1 MLMGKTVW
9 TKWDV
14 FARLWTKG
22 GTSMK
27 VFPLSIIFFLAIQT
41 CSVHAQGLQVNSH
54 THPIGQQSLKPQS
67 FEHYAFFDINNISA
81 PIFNNGKMHYFI
93 QTGPGFEWPKGSGM
107 YAVYSSGLWLAA
119 KVGDTVRAAISEYW
133 PVFQPGSINY
143 STGLPRDPDDSTFRV
158 YEIERFDTTSWDY
171 RHWPGSMG
179 APVKG
184 NGKPLL
190 LGEQT
195 LWCVYND
202 AHYNDRIYPPDKPL
216 GVEVQQTVFGFDNLG
231 GLFKNL
237 MIIHC
242 LIINKS
248 VNTLDS
254 MYFAFWSDPELGAYD
269 DNVVGSDSSLSL
281 WFAYN
286 ETDFDPEYGAHPP
299 AVGYVTLQGPRIE
312 SPGDSA
318 VFMGQHIGG
327 YTNLPMTAFPS
338 WPNTPLNPDN
348 ALEIFLYMKGYW
360 PYGSPF
366 TYGGTGRDPLA
377 PPTRFMFSGEPE
389 TGTGWLG
396 TATHRHSF
404 GCSGPFTMSPGDTQE
419 VVMGILV
426 SRGSSNT
433 NSVTKLKNETRALHY
448 VYEETLHKLFAPPG
462 PPPPPEIPELYRLSY
477 NFPNPFNPGTEIQ
490 FDLPR
495 DEQVTLAVYNTLGQR
510 VAVLASGFHPAG
522 SYTVRW
528 EPGSAASGVYF
539 YQLDAGRYVKT
550 RKMVL
555 LK

>member
-1 MLMGKTVW
+1 MLFVLRHGVVAGENVK
-9 TKWDV
+9 DS
-14 FARLWTKG
+14 RSSPG
-22 GTSMK
+22 
-27 VFPLSIIFFLAIQT
+27 
-41 CSVHAQGLQVNSH
+41 SVPS
-54 THPIGQQSLKPQS
+54 SPQS

-81 PIFNNGKMHYFI
+81 NVWNTGMMHNKPEFSA
-93 QTGPGFEWPKGSGM
+93 GFEWPKGSGM

-119 KVGDTVRAAISEYW
+119 KVQDTVRAAINEYR
-133 PVFQPGSINY
+133 PTFQPGSIND
-143 STGLPRDPDDSTFRV
+143 STGLPRDPNDSTFRV
-158 YEIERFDTTSWDY
+158 YKIERFDTTSWDY
-171 RHWPGSMG
+171 QHWPSSMG
-179 APVKG
+179 APIRG
-184 NGKPLL
+184 DGKPRLI
-190 LGEQT
+190 GDQT
-195 LWCVYND
+195 LWCVFND
-202 AHYNDRIYPPDKPL
+202 AHFNSRLYPPPKPL
-216 GVEVQQTVFGFDNLG
+216 GVEVQQTVFGFDVLG
-231 GLFKNL
+231 GVFKNL
-237 MIIHC
+237 MIVRY

-248 VNTLDS
+248 LSTLDS
-254 MYFAFWSDPELGAYD
+254 MYFAYWSDPELGYYG
-269 DNVVGSDSSLSL
+269 DNIVGSDSALSL

-286 ETDFDPEYGAHPP
+286 ETDFDEEYGAHPP
-299 AVGYVTLQGPRIE
+299 AVGYVTLQGPHIE

-318 VFMGQHIGG
+318 MVMGLQVPD
-327 YTNLPMTAFPS
+327 YKNLPMTAFIS

-360 PYGSPF
+360 PYASPI

-389 TGTGWLG
+389 AGTGWLG
-396 TATHRHSF
+396 TASHRHSF
-404 GCSGPFTMSPGDTQE
+404 GCSGPFTMAPGDTQE
-419 VVMGILV
+419 VVTAIFV

-433 NSVTKLKNETRALHY
+433 NGVTKLKNETRALHY
-448 VYEETLHKLFAPPG
+448 IYRDTLYKLFAPPG
-462 PPPPPEIPELYRLSY
+462 PPPLPEIPELYRLSQ

-522 SYTVRW
+522 TYAVRW

-550 RKMVL
+550 RRMIL